1 MINILA
7 LIAALALSAVSAYY
21 SVIGLTAIFAS
32 AFWPIVIMGGTL
44 EFAKLVT
51 ASWLYRNWSQTPLFL
66 KTYLTFAVI
75 TLMFITSMGIFGF
88 LSRAHIEQTLTL
100 NTGTKDKI
108 EIINNKIELEKQSIA
123 DLDKQIAQI
132 DAAINKMTDRGQAQS
147 SLRAA
152 DQQRK
157 QRDAFTKK
165 REENVKNLSKLT
177 EEKIG
182 YESSYRKL
190 EAEVGPVKYIAE
202 LVYGKA
208 NGDQL
213 ETAVRLVILILVGVF
228 DPLAVLLLIGA
239 NMGLTKNRLT
249 NNKEPAILTID
260 DNVFKEQK

>member
-1 MINILA
+1 MINWLA
-7 LIAALALSAVSAYY
+7 LIAALSLSGVSAYY

-51 ASWLYRNWSQTPLFL
+51 ASWLYRNWNQTPFL
-66 KTYLTFAVI
+66 LKSYLTIAVV

-88 LSRAHIEQTLTL
+88 LSRAHIEQTLAL
-100 NTGTKDKI
+100 NTGTKDQI
-108 EIINNKIELEKQSIA
+108 EIINNKIEFEKQSIN

-165 REENVKNLSKLT
+165 REEHVKNLSKYS
-177 EEKIG
+177 EERIG

-202 LVYGKA
+202 MVYGKTEG
-208 NGDQL
+208 NQL
-213 ETAVRLVILILVGVF
+213 ESAVRLVILILVAVF

-239 NMGLTKNRLT
+239 NQGLAKNKLT
-249 NNKEPAILTID
+249 NNDDSGILRID
-260 DNVFKEQK
+260 ESVFKE

>member
-51 ASWLYRNWSQTPLFL
+51 ASWLYRNWNQTPFL
-66 KTYLTFAVI
+66 LKSYLTAAVI

-88 LSRAHIEQTLTL
+88 LSRAHIEQTLAL
-100 NTGTKDKI
+100 NSGSKDQI
-108 EIINNKIELEKQSIA
+108 AIITNKIEFEKQSIT

-132 DAAINKMTDRGQAQS
+132 DAAISKMTDRGQAQS

-157 QRDAFTKK
+157 QRDAFVKK
-165 REENVKNLSKLT
+165 REEHVKNISKYT
-177 EEKIG
+177 EERIG

-202 LVYGKA
+202 MVYGKA
-208 NGDQL
+208 DGDQL

-239 NMGLTKNRLT
+239 NMGLTNNRLT
-249 NNKEPAILTID
+249 NNRNDGILTID
-260 DNVFKEQK
+260 EGVFKE